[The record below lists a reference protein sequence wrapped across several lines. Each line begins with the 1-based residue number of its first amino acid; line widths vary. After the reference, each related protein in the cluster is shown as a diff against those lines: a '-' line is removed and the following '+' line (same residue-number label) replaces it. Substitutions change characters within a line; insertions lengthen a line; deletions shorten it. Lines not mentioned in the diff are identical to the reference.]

1 MHAKLLQ
8 KYVLV
13 TICFS
18 NLVPNNC
25 KLGFESC
32 PTIFFGA
39 KTRTNFY
46 IFITCESSFIYCMLF
61 SHHLAS
67 CIWWCSK
74 HFFFLLTCHH
84 FAHVTASSII
94 SHIIIMYIIACCF
107 ICHCAQG
114 GVVNFSLSPYTPP
127 LCTCH
132 LIIIKLFVWRYVIF
146 YCLLS
151 LYI

>member
-25 KLGFESC
+25 ELGFESC
-32 PTIFFGA
+32 PCT
-39 KTRTNFY
+39 TFY
-46 IFITCESSFIYCMLF
+46 IFITCESSLIYCMPF
-61 SHHLAS
+61 TCHLAL

-84 FAHVTASSII
+84 HAHVTASSII
-94 SHIIIMYIIACCF
+94 LHIIVMYIIACCF
-107 ICHCAQG
+107 IWHHTYG
-114 GVVNFSLSPYTPP
+114 GVVNIFFSFSYMPPSCMCHSLSS
-127 LCTCH
+127 
-132 LIIIKLFVWRYVIF
+132 IF
-146 YCLLS
+146 SSGDMSSFTTFFPC
-151 LYI
+151 I